1 MAGAKELLKGVK
13 KKETKNLLSP
23 KVGIGLLFDVVGSRF
38 NGAKIDKSL
47 TINVKTIDTGEVAT
61 VILKNNAL
69 SNRPNVL
76 SDQPDIVLSASK
88 KDIVDLFSRNTEL
101 NDRFTIFGNQ
111 SDLQSI
117 LDLIET
123 PDYYFN
129 IIEP

>member
-1 MAGAKELLKGVK
+1 MNK
-13 KKETKNLLSP
+13 KISFLLLS
-23 KVGIGLLFDVVGSRF
+23 S
-38 NGAKIDKSL
+38 
-47 TINVKTIDTGEVAT
+47 
-61 VILKNNAL
+61 AL
-69 SNRPNVL
+69 VMSV

-88 KDIVDLFSRNTEL
+88 KDIVDLFSRNTKL
-101 NDRFTIFGNQ
+101 NDRFTISGNQ

>member
-1 MAGAKELLKGVK
+1 
-13 KKETKNLLSP
+13 
-23 KVGIGLLFDVVGSRF
+23 LFDVVGSRF

-47 TINVKTIDTGEVAT
+47 TINVKAIDTGEVAT

-76 SDQPDIVLSASK
+76 SDQPDIVLSASR
-88 KDIVDLFSRNTEL
+88 KDIVDLFSRNTKL
-101 NDRFTIFGNQ
+101 NDRFTISGNQ

>member
-1 MAGAKELLKGVK
+1 MNK
-13 KKETKNLLSP
+13 KISLILLS
-23 KVGIGLLFDVVGSRF
+23 S
-38 NGAKIDKSL
+38 
-47 TINVKTIDTGEVAT
+47 
-61 VILKNNAL
+61 AL
-69 SNRPNVL
+69 VMSV

-88 KDIVDLFSRNTEL
+88 KDIVDLFSRNTKL
-101 NDRFTIFGNQ
+101 NDRFTISGNQ

>member
-1 MAGAKELLKGVK
+1 MNKKISLL
-13 KKETKNLLSP
+13 LLS
-23 KVGIGLLFDVVGSRF
+23 S
-38 NGAKIDKSL
+38 
-47 TINVKTIDTGEVAT
+47 
-61 VILKNNAL
+61 AL
-69 SNRPNVL
+69 VMSV

-88 KDIVDLFSRNTEL
+88 KDIVDLFSRNTKL
-101 NDRFTIFGNQ
+101 NDRFTISGNQ